1 MGFDV
6 RDFIFF
12 LFFRPR
18 NIYILGSF
26 LKSCESMRIYFVL
39 EFIGIRNSSVQI
51 HRVHLKEKS
60 CRGY

>member
-18 NIYILGSF
+18 NILESF
-26 LKSCESMRIYFVL
+26 LKSCKSMRIYFVL
-39 EFIGIRNSSVQI
+39 EFIGIRNSLVQI
-51 HRVHLKEKS
+51 HRVYLKEKN

>member
-12 LFFRPR
+12 LFFSSTEY
-18 NIYILGSF
+18 IYIRVISKEL
-26 LKSCESMRIYFVL
+26 RIYFVL
-39 EFIGIRNSSVQI
+39 EFIGIRNSLVQI